1 MMKHIELYKQVSFAI
16 LVMVIALAVVSCK
29 KLADD
34 TPPAELI
41 GDDLVFDTKDSLGVN
56 AEKFLNNIYADL
68 PRGFNRIGVSSQ
80 TLFSITASVGNILD
94 AGSDDAV
101 PNGNT
106 DLIQYFSTGGISSSV
121 NPDNTWSANYAA
133 IRKVNI
139 FLSKIDRVPLF
150 TKGLK
155 DRWKA
160 EARSLRAM
168 FYFELL
174 KRWGGVP
181 LIGNKVFDAAEQINV
196 PRNSYGEVQNYILS
210 ELDSAMPFLLTAN
223 AGANGTFAANYYGRF
238 GRGAAMALKSRLL
251 LYAASP
257 LNNPGNDITKWAL
270 AAAASKAIMDS
281 VSAAKFTY
289 ALHNAATTSHYSTTT
304 LAGITTAANL
314 SAYVT
319 SVNKFL
325 SIFSTASNN
334 EIILP
339 YMATTNNSVETNN
352 DPVGYTRAGAGKT
365 NPTQEL
371 VDEYEMTNG
380 KMILESG
387 SGYVAANP
395 YYNRDPRFPSTV
407 TYNGLYWLNRPV
419 QTYDGGL
426 DRPFGFGVRNSGE
439 TRTGYYMRKFMT
451 SNSSTTDFTATN
463 HVFPIFRYAEIL
475 LNYAEAQNEAVGP
488 DNSVYAA
495 VNAIRARVGMPNLPS
510 GLNQADMRTRIRHER
525 RVEMAFEEQRFWDI
539 RRWKIAQNVLNGTLH
554 GIQAKLTGTTVNYQV
569 VEVTPVK
576 FDAGKMYWYPVPFN
590 ELISNPSMTQN
601 PNW

>member
-1 MMKHIELYKQVSFAI
+1 MKNIKIYKHASLAI
-16 LVMVIALAVVSCK
+16 LSAFLIFATVGCK
-29 KLADD
+29 KLIDD

-41 GDDLVFDTKDSLGVN
+41 GDDLIFDTKDSLGVN

-68 PRGFNRIGVSSQ
+68 PRGFNRINVSSQ
-80 TLFSITASVGNILD
+80 ALFSITANVGNMLE

-101 PNGNT
+101 PNAIT
-106 DLIQYFSTGGISSSV
+106 DQVQYFSTDGISASV
-121 NPDNTWSANYAA
+121 NPDNTWNANYAG

-160 EARSLRAM
+160 EARALRAM

-174 KRWGGVP
+174 KRWGGIP
-181 LIGNKVFDAAEQINV
+181 LIGDKVFATSEQINL
-196 PRNSYGEVQNYILS
+196 PRNSYAEVQAYILS
-210 ELDSAMPFLLTAN
+210 ELDAAMPYLLTAN
-223 AGANGTFAANYYGRF
+223 ASSNGTFAANNYGRF
-238 GRGAAMALKSRLL
+238 GRGAAMAIKSRLL

-257 LNNPGNDITKWAL
+257 LNNATNDLSKWS
-270 AAAASKAIMDS
+270 AAAVAAKAVIDS
-281 VSAAKFTY
+281 VSAGKFIY
-289 ALHNAATTSHYSTTT
+289 ALHNTASTAHYSTTT
-304 LAGITTAANL
+304 LAGVTTTANL

-339 YMATTNNSVETNN
+339 YMSATNTSVETNN

-380 KMILESG
+380 KMIGETG
-387 SGYVAANP
+387 SGYLATNP
-395 YYNRDPRFPSTV
+395 YYDRDPRFPSTII
-407 TYNGLYWLNRPV
+407 YNGLYWLNRPV

-426 DRPFGFGVRNSGE
+426 DRPFGYGLRNSGE
-439 TRTGYYMRKFMT
+439 TRTGYYLRKFMT
-451 SNSSTTDFTATN
+451 SNSSATSFTATN
-463 HVFPIFRYAEIL
+463 HIFPIFRYAEIL

-488 DNSVYAA
+488 DNTVYSAI
-495 VNAIRARVGMPNLPS
+495 NAIRARAGMPNLPA
-510 GLNQADMRTRIRHER
+510 GLSQTDMRTRIRHER

-539 RRWKIAQNVLNGTLH
+539 RRWKIAENVLNGTLH
-554 GIQAKLTGTTVNYQV
+554 GIKGTLSGSAVNYQTV
-569 VEVTPVK
+569 DVIPVK
-576 FDAGKMYWYPVPFN
+576 FNAGKMYRYPIPFN
-590 ELISNPSMTQN
+590 ELVSNPSMTQN